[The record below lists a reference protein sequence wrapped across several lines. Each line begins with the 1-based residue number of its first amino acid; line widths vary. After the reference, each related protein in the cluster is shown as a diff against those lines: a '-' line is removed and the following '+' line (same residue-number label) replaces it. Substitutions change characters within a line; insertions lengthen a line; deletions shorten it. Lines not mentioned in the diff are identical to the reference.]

1 VETAKPFDPRKSQ
14 SPVTYPFAIS
24 HDQRSPVFT
33 ANRAAPT
40 QQLDEVAKAH
50 QTVPAVIAL
59 AWLIQRKSV
68 TAPIASA
75 TSAKQ
80 LSELVKSAE
89 IRLSAEQVNRLE
101 AASAK

>member
-1 VETAKPFDPRKSQ
+1 L
-14 SPVTYPFAIS
+14 
-24 HDQRSPVFT
+24 
-33 ANRAAPT
+33 AA
-40 QQLDEVAKAH
+40 LDEVAKAH
-50 QTVPAVIAL
+50 QTAPAVIAL

-75 TSAKQ
+75 TSVKQ